1 MVAMFEDRARVK
13 RVIRLSLR
21 EFRTYEADIIRSVL
35 FILLKLIDLH
45 KDRLGYLIRRGIS
58 SSTGRANVPKIGL

>member
-21 EFRTYEADIIRSVL
+21 KFGTYEADRKFGSRKESG
-35 FILLKLIDLH
+35 LL
-45 KDRLGYLIRRGIS
+45 S
-58 SSTGRANVPKIGL
+58 SYF